1 MRNQYEINRKLGQAW
16 GRWWEA
22 WKRMESWEKIGK
34 LGIGC
39 EARQR
44 VQSSGEAQS
53 MIPA

>member
-1 MRNQYEINRKLGQAW
+1 MGSEKKPLGRHIKLIEPFETMRR
-16 GRWWEA
+16 
-22 WKRMESWEKIGK
+22 SWEKIGK

-44 VQSSGEAQS
+44 MESLGEAQS